1 MYLRRAMKPKSYT
14 NNRSAMADPVIV
26 KEFCSNLR
34 QMRLNKNLSQ
44 ADLAEKAG
52 LNRVTISRMEAGRA
66 ATLLTVVQVL
76 RALDKIDILDM
87 FREES
92 EISPLHLLTL
102 QGKQLHRASRSGR
115 KNVDS
120 PGEKSE
126 W

>member
-1 MYLRRAMKPKSYT
+1 
-14 NNRSAMADPVIV
+14 MADPAIV
-26 KEFCSNLR
+26 KEICSNLK

-44 ADLAEKAG
+44 ADMAQMAG

-76 RALDKIDILDM
+76 RALDKLDILDM

-92 EISPLHLLTL
+92 ETSPLQLLKL
-102 QGKQLHRASRSGR
+102 QDKQRQRASRSGR
-115 KNVDS
+115 KTVHNLE
-120 PGEKSE
+120 EKSE

>member
-1 MYLRRAMKPKSYT
+1 MKSKSYIEK
-14 NNRSAMADPVIV
+14 RSAMADPVIV
-26 KEFCSNLR
+26 KEICSNLR

-44 ADLAEKAG
+44 AELAQKAG

-76 RALDKIDILDM
+76 RALDKLDVLDM
-87 FREES
+87 FQEES
-92 EISPLHLLTL
+92 EISPLELLKL
-102 QGKQLHRASRSGR
+102 QGKKRQRASRPGR
-115 KNVDS
+115 KSVDS